1 MPGTVKFDA
10 KMTKP
15 TKSTSVSKETQKK
28 PKVAAPRKP
37 RPKKDTAPAI
47 LHYEPR
53 SPVTNLKLKNA
64 MVTAAKSL
72 RAAFLSQK
80 RRFITMFYLDPGY
93 INGGAALTV
102 IDLTEPDA
110 NFIFLWKIDLYE
122 GEKAPKDIPEC
133 EIVDRMRAY
142 VARYPRMFANV
153 DIIAYEK
160 QLERTTEQYANMGA
174 RQMGD
179 VLAKYTKTR
188 MFAQTDAQYM
198 HDCLIRGTSFDASRL
213 TISMVPKAKE
223 GYAFDVGIMHRMYP
237 RLYPEVEIVA
247 PASMNKFAAA
257 HYIKNAKYRHN
268 KRCSASLVSLIN
280 MDASREKQFV
290 SLDAERW
297 LVDHNMAYHQQLRND
312 LTDKYDDYGDA
323 FAPSIA
329 FMSIVCADE
338 HMMSKRADH
347 SSVYHKSYVF
357 VIPDC
362 AFLGKE
368 SCGIIRYLSHMI
380 VILTHH
386 EFPFMDILKTANDET
401 LCFVSGTKEEFP
413 SWDAVKARCRPAS
426 ANAEMLDFID
436 SHF

>member
-1 MPGTVKFDA
+1 MPDAVKFDT

-15 TKSTSVSKETQKK
+15 TKSASTAKETKKK

-37 RPKKDTAPAI
+37 RSRKEAAPAI

-53 SPVTNLKLKNA
+53 SSVTNLKLKNA

-72 RAAFLSQK
+72 RTTFLFQK

-110 NFIFLWKIDLYE
+110 NFVFLWKIDLYE
-122 GEKAPKDIPEC
+122 GEKAPRDIPEC

-142 VARYPRMFANV
+142 MARYPRMFATV

-160 QLERTTEQYANMGA
+160 QLERTTEQYANTCA

-179 VLAKYTKTR
+179 VLSKYTHAR
-188 MFAQTDAQYM
+188 LFAQTDAQYM
-198 HDCLIRGTSFDASRL
+198 HDCLIKGTSFDASRL
-213 TISMVPKAKE
+213 TTNVAPRAKE
-223 GYAFDVGIMHRMYP
+223 GYAFDVGIVHRMYP
-237 RLYPEVEIVA
+237 HLYPEAEIVA
-247 PASMNKFAAA
+247 PAAMNKFAAA
-257 HYIKNAKYRHN
+257 HYVKNAQYRHN
-268 KRCSASLVSLIN
+268 KRCSASLVSLITV
-280 MDASREKQFV
+280 DASKEKQVV

-297 LVDHNMAYHQQLRND
+297 LVDRNMAYHQQLRND

-338 HMMSKRADH
+338 HMMVKRADH
-347 SSVYHKSYVF
+347 SSVYRKSYVF

-362 AFLGKE
+362 PFLGKE
-368 SCGIIRYLSHMI
+368 SYGIIRYLSHMI
-380 VILTHH
+380 MVLTHG
-386 EFPFMDILKTANDET
+386 EFPFMDVLKTANDET